1 MTNISK
7 SVVHDFKY
15 PPRHDNSD
23 KASAYG
29 QDIRE
34 GMPIIRCFCGAKM
47 LVVPDLNAMN
57 RAIEN
62 HIVEHKK
69 MDRSNGKQ
77 RISPSKLRQFLI
89 GQILATAGLTNA

>member
-1 MTNISK
+1 MANISK
-7 SVVHDFKY
+7 SAVHDFGY
-15 PPRHDNSD
+15 PLRHDNRD

-29 QDIRE
+29 QDIRD
-34 GMPIIRCFCGAKM
+34 GMPLIRCFCGAEL

-69 MDRSNGKQ
+69 MDRSNGKKQ
-77 RISPSKLRQFLI
+77 MSPSKLRQFLI
-89 GQILATAGLTNA
+89 GQILAAAGLTNA